1 MLTTSEI
8 TILSRNYAIKKHKG
22 MYYNKIKKINYCF
35 HLDMVFSFLHI
46 YSEET
51 RIAAFLHDVIEDTDT
66 TLEELTELFGLYI
79 AKLVYYTTD
88 ETGSNRKERKFKT
101 NKKLANIPFEYY
113 EALILKCADRL
124 SNMLCALNDK
134 NNKLINMYVHEYTDF
149 RQSAYRFNLCE
160 ELWIK
165 LDDIY
170 LDSLSYTALNKK
182 K

>member
-1 MLTTSEI
+1 MFTYSEL

-22 MYYNKIKKINYCF
+22 LYYNKNKKTPYSY

-51 RIAAFLHDVIEDTDT
+51 RIASFLHDIIEDTDT
-66 TLEELTELFGLYI
+66 TFEDLSKLFGLYI

-88 ETGSNRKERKFKT
+88 EQGVNRKERKFKT
-101 NKKLANIPFEYY
+101 NEKLSNIPAKYY
-113 EALILKCADRL
+113 NALVLKCADRL
-124 SNMLCALNDK
+124 SNMFCALNVC
-134 NNKLINMYVHEYTDF
+134 NNKLIFMYTNEYNDF
-149 RQSAYRFNLCE
+149 RKSVYRPNLCD

-165 LDDIY
+165 LDQIY
-170 LDSLSYTALNKK
+170 LDSLSYMALNKK